1 MANCRPPR
9 NDLRA
14 QWTKLPSRLSYSPL
28 LRDGVDSERAEAGR
42 IGDEDSAGRLAAGLL
57 VVRRAAGR
65 DRGAVLLGREVVE
78 PVALGLAVLPAVD
91 LAVVL
96 DWVPDRAPDASG
108 LAAALPE
115 LADDPVDLDL
125 ADVRRRPDDA
135 LGPAD
140 DLVVC
145 RAPVRG
151 LVVARDLVV
160 PPVDRDR
167 VVLAGAGLT
176 DDIVLAAAVRALA
189 AVDMALVAVF
199 IDFMA
204 DDMVLADTVA
214 LVAAAVILLA
224 AEFTLVAAEDTV
236 LAAVAGDDAEPRAVV
251 LRVERDAVA
260 RDPVARDPVARDAV
274 ERDATERD
282 PADRGAVLRVDRE
295 AVLRV
300 AVLAAVP
307 LVDLAAPLRVAV
319 GLALDVLE
327 LDVVVGRL
335 AVLLDALRLTDLLR
349 AGLAELRRL
358 AARVVD

>member
-1 MANCRPPR
+1 M
-9 NDLRA
+9 
-14 QWTKLPSRLSYSPL
+14 
-28 LRDGVDSERAEAGR
+28 LRDGVDSERPEAGR
-42 IGDEDSAGRLAAGLL
+42 IEDEDSAGRLAAGLL

-65 DRGAVLLGREVVE
+65 DLGAVLLGREVVE
-78 PVALGLAVLPAVD
+78 LVALGLAVPAAVD

-96 DWVPDRAPDASG
+96 DWVLDPAPDASG
-108 LAAALPE
+108 LAAALPA

-125 ADVRRRPDDA
+125 ADVRARPDVV
-135 LGPAD
+135 LGPVD
-140 DLVVC
+140 DLVVR

-151 LVVARDLVV
+151 LVVERDLVV

-167 VVLAGAGLT
+167 VVLVVAGLT
-176 DDIVLAAAVRALA
+176 DDIVLAAAVSALA

-236 LAAVAGDDAEPRAVV
+236 LAAVAGDDAELPRAAV
-251 LRVERDAVA
+251 LRVERDAVE
-260 RDPVARDPVARDAV
+260 RDPVDRDPVERDPVERDAV

-282 PADRGAVLRVDRE
+282 PADRDAVLRVDRE

-307 LVDLAAPLRVAV
+307 PVDLAAPLRVAV

-335 AVLLDALRLTDLLR
+335 AAPLDALRLTDLLR
-349 AGLAELRRL
+349 AVLAELRRL

>member
-1 MANCRPPR
+1 M
-9 NDLRA
+9 
-14 QWTKLPSRLSYSPL
+14 

-42 IGDEDSAGRLAAGLL
+42 IDDEDSAGRLAAGLL

-65 DRGAVLLGREVVE
+65 DLGAVLLGREVVE

-96 DWVPDRAPDASG
+96 DSVLEPAPDASG
-108 LAAALPE
+108 LAAALPA
-115 LADDPVDLDL
+115 LADDSVDLDL
-125 ADVRRRPDDA
+125 ADVRRPDDA

-140 DLVVC
+140 DLVAC

-167 VVLAGAGLT
+167 VVPAVAGLT
-176 DDIVLAAAVRALA
+176 DDIVLAAAVSALA

-204 DDMVLADTVA
+204 DDIVLADTVA

-236 LAAVAGDDAEPRAVV
+236 RAAVAGDDAEVPRAAVV
-251 LRVERDAVA
+251 RVERAAVE
-260 RDPVARDPVARDAV
+260 RDPVVRDAV
-274 ERDATERD
+274 ERAATERD

-307 LVDLAAPLRVAV
+307 LVDLAAALRVAV

-335 AVLLDALRLTDLLR
+335 AAPLGALRLTDLLR
-349 AGLAELRRL
+349 AVLAELRRL

>member
-1 MANCRPPR
+1 M
-9 NDLRA
+9 
-14 QWTKLPSRLSYSPL
+14 

-42 IGDEDSAGRLAAGLL
+42 IDDDSAGLAAGLL

-65 DRGAVLLGREVVE
+65 DLGAVLLGREVVE
-78 PVALGLAVLPAVD
+78 LVALGRGVLAPVD
-91 LAVVL
+91 LAFVL
-96 DWVPDRAPDASG
+96 DWVLDPAPDASG
-108 LAAALPE
+108 LAAVLPA

-125 ADVRRRPDDA
+125 AAVRRRPDDA

-167 VVLAGAGLT
+167 VVVAVAGFA
-176 DDIVLAAAVRALA
+176 DDIVLAAAVSALA

-224 AEFTLVAAEDTV
+224 AEFTLVAADDTV
-236 LAAVAGDDAEPRAVV
+236 LAAVAGDDAELPRAAV
-251 LRVERDAVA
+251 LRVERDAVE
-260 RDPVARDPVARDAV
+260 RDPVERDPVERDPVERDPVERDAV
-274 ERDATERD
+274 ERDAPERG
-282 PADRGAVLRVDRE
+282 PADRDAVLRVDRE

-335 AVLLDALRLTDLLR
+335 AAPLDALRLTDLLR
-349 AGLAELRRL
+349 AVLAELRRL

>member
-1 MANCRPPR
+1 
-9 NDLRA
+9 
-14 QWTKLPSRLSYSPL
+14 L

-42 IGDEDSAGRLAAGLL
+42 IDDEDSAVRLAAGLL

-65 DRGAVLLGREVVE
+65 DLGAVLLGREVVE
-78 PVALGLAVLPAVD
+78 LVALGLGVLPAPD

-96 DWVPDRAPDASG
+96 DWVLDPAPDDSC
-108 LAAALPE
+108 LAAVLPA

-140 DLVVC
+140 GLVVC

-167 VVLAGAGLT
+167 VVLVAAGLT
-176 DDIVLAAAVRALA
+176 DDMVLAAAVSALA

-199 IDFMA
+199 IDFIA

-224 AEFTLVAAEDTV
+224 AEFTLVAADDTV
-236 LAAVAGDDAEPRAVV
+236 LAAVAGDDAEPPRVAA
-251 LRVERDAVA
+251 LRVERDAVE
-260 RDPVARDPVARDAV
+260 RDPVERDPVERDPVERDPVERDAV
-274 ERDATERD
+274 ERDATERG
-282 PADRGAVLRVDRE
+282 PADRDAVLRVDRE

-335 AVLLDALRLTDLLR
+335 AAPLDARLADLLR
-349 AGLAELRRL
+349 AVLAELRRL

>member
-1 MANCRPPR
+1 M
-9 NDLRA
+9 
-14 QWTKLPSRLSYSPL
+14 

-78 PVALGLAVLPAVD
+78 AVALGLAVLPAVD

-96 DWVPDRAPDASG
+96 DWVPDPAPDASG

-115 LADDPVDLDL
+115 LADVPVDLDL

-167 VVLAGAGLT
+167 VVPAGAGLT

-224 AEFTLVAAEDTV
+224 AEFTLVAADDTV
-236 LAAVAGDDAEPRAVV
+236 LAAVAGDDAEPRAAV
-251 LRVERDAVA
+251 LRVERDVVARDAVE

>member
-1 MANCRPPR
+1 
-9 NDLRA
+9 
-14 QWTKLPSRLSYSPL
+14 L

-42 IGDEDSAGRLAAGLL
+42 IDDEDSADRLAAGLL

-65 DRGAVLLGREVVE
+65 DLGAVLLGREVVE
-78 PVALGLAVLPAVD
+78 LVALGLAVLPAVD

-96 DWVPDRAPDASG
+96 DGVLDPAPDASC
-108 LAAALPE
+108 LAAALPA
-115 LADDPVDLDL
+115 LADDAVDLDL
-125 ADVRRRPDDA
+125 ADARRPDDA

-140 DLVVC
+140 DLVAF

-160 PPVDRDR
+160 PPIGRAR
-167 VVLAGAGLT
+167 VVLAVAGLT
-176 DDIVLAAAVRALA
+176 DDIVLAAAVSALA

-224 AEFTLVAAEDTV
+224 AEFTLVAADDTV
-236 LAAVAGDDAEPRAVV
+236 RAAVAGDDAEPRAAVV
-251 LRVERDAVA
+251 RVERDAVE
-260 RDPVARDPVARDAV
+260 RDPVARDPVARDPVERDAV
-274 ERDATERD
+274 ERAATERD
-282 PADRGAVLRVDRE
+282 PADRDAVLRVDRE

-307 LVDLAAPLRVAV
+307 LVDFAVALRVAV

-335 AVLLDALRLTDLLR
+335 AAPLDALRLTDLLR
-349 AGLAELRRL
+349 AVLAELRRL